1 MKKTN
6 QMVTA
11 LRGPERHPVRFLFHV
26 RWTVHRVLRIV
37 LSWSK
42 NAEFDPNHS
51 DMFLEHQY

>member
-6 QMVTA
+6 QMVTVA
-11 LRGPERHPVRFLFHV
+11 LRGPERHPPRFLFHV

-42 NAEFDPNHS
+42 NAEFDPNH
-51 DMFLEHQY
+51 